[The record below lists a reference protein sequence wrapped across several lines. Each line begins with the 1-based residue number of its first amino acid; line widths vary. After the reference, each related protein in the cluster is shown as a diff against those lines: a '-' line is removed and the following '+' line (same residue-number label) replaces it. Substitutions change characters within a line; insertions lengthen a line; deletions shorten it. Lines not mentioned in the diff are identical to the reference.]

1 MDPGQNGSVIYPL
14 PIGTDVGIEDQ
25 EFLPVAEN
33 LYEQAIALQN
43 NRLK

>member
-1 MDPGQNGSVIYPL
+1 MDHNLNGSVIYPL
-14 PIGTDVGIEDQ
+14 PVGTDVGIEEQ

-43 NRLK
+43 NRLE